1 MNPPGI
7 SIMMCVIFRSR
18 AYRAGEAA
26 LSEARTWARDE
37 LLSGNIRRCT
47 GYHYIVDARE
57 KAAGLLYPK

>member
-47 GYHYIVDARE
+47 GYH
-57 KAAGLLYPK
+57 